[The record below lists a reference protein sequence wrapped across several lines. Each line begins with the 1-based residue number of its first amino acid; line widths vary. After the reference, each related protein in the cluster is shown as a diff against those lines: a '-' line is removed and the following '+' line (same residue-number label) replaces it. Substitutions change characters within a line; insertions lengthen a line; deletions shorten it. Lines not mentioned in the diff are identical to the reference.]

1 MLRSGVVGG
10 KTVPYPRSRA
20 VPTRG
25 GRRHLLRPRSSAK
38 KSPEEERGGGAANAL
53 SSVLRSKSL
62 LRAGAVIFALGFVDA
77 GYSGDWSRIGAI
89 SKDTEELLK
98 LAAYAVVPLCLAL
111 ALAGDSDSE
120 S

>member
-1 MLRSGVVGG
+1 MLRSGVVGAN
-10 KTVPYPRSRA
+10 TVPYPRSRS

-25 GRRHLLRPRSSAK
+25 RHHLLRPRSSAK
-38 KSPEEERGGGAANAL
+38 KSPEEERGANAL
-53 SSVLRSKSL
+53 SGVLRSKSLL

-111 ALAGDSDSE
+111 ALAVPGDGDSE